1 MSEGRREYDRLML
14 RSAFQSL
21 FWSVLLS
28 RKRAEGLT
36 RKGLADRLGVH
47 KSFVTRSFSA
57 PPNWQLDKVSDM
69 AEALGVDLVLEARD
83 RVTGVIYTPSG
94 VRAPV
99 TTGSSIDLVQRVST
113 QSRVV
118 TGTNGTVPGQCV
130 LLPVTDAA

>member
-1 MSEGRREYDRLML
+1 MNDQCREYDRLLL

-47 KSFVTRSFSA
+47 KSFVTRSFST
-57 PPNWQLDKVSDM
+57 PPNWQIDRVSDM
-69 AEALGVDLVLEARD
+69 AEALGVDVILEARD

-94 VRAPV
+94 IRTSVS
-99 TTGSSIDLVQRVST
+99 TGSSIEKVQSVST
-113 QSRVV
+113 QSRIV
-118 TGTNGTVPGQCV
+118 TQTDESVPGHRVV
-130 LLPVTDAA
+130 LPITAAA

>member
-1 MSEGRREYDRLML
+1 MNDGSREYDRLML

-21 FWSVLLS
+21 FWSVLLA

-36 RKGLADRLGVH
+36 RKGLADKLGVH

-57 PPNWQLDKVSDM
+57 PPNWQIDKVSDM

-99 TTGSSIDLVQRVST
+99 STGSSIGQVQSVGT
-113 QSRVV
+113 QSSIVTKTDEAAPGRRVV
-118 TGTNGTVPGQCV
+118 YPIT
-130 LLPVTDAA
+130 AAA